1 VNTYAQGRVVPDKR
15 PYFFLSYAHTPSSG
29 PGSGD
34 PNHWVHTL
42 FKDLCK
48 DILELTAIDDS
59 PVGFIDREMRSGE
72 GWPEQLS
79 LNLAH
84 CRVFV
89 PLYSPRYFS
98 SPYCGRE
105 WFAFTD
111 RMRQARDTGVGD
123 IPAIVPVLWTR
134 VDLNRLPESVRNIQ
148 VEQTAF
154 GERYLSHG
162 IYGLIK
168 LKRLRDEYDET
179 VLMLA
184 QRIVH
189 IAEETPLPSSDPR
202 PFESL
207 PSAFRPS
214 GDGPRRI
221 HVSVAAP
228 NRHSVPEHRG
238 SGPYGD
244 NALKWNP
251 YHNESQRPLPV
262 LAEELIRSLDYQITV
277 SDFDDSDPV
286 TADLTTGGADAEP
299 GTESSPSGHPALLLV
314 DCWSILDEERRR
326 RLKAFDSAAQPWVA
340 AVVPWNRADTPC
352 QGDEGRQVKAELERT
367 LPSILD
373 RGRRTDF
380 RIAVN
385 GVPTLKAF
393 TDVLPSVVAHLT
405 RQYLKKAEA
414 HPPEG
419 PHFEQP
425 RLKGP
430 TYPPYTTAGPDPR
443 GEA

>member
-1 VNTYAQGRVVPDKR
+1 
-15 PYFFLSYAHTPSSG
+15 
-29 PGSGD
+29 
-34 PNHWVHTL
+34 
-42 FKDLCK
+42 
-48 DILELTAIDDS
+48 
-59 PVGFIDREMRSGE
+59 M
-72 GWPEQLS
+72 
-79 LNLAH
+79 
-84 CRVFV
+84 
-89 PLYSPRYFS
+89 
-98 SPYCGRE
+98 
-105 WFAFTD
+105 
-111 RMRQARDTGVGD
+111 
-123 IPAIVPVLWTR
+123 
-134 VDLNRLPESVRNIQ
+134 
-148 VEQTAF
+148 
-154 GERYLSHG
+154 
-162 IYGLIK
+162 
-168 LKRLRDEYDET
+168 
-179 VLMLA
+179 
-184 QRIVH
+184 
-189 IAEETPLPSSDPR
+189 
-202 PFESL
+202 
-207 PSAFRPS
+207 
-214 GDGPRRI
+214 
-221 HVSVAAP
+221 
-228 NRHSVPEHRG
+228 
-238 SGPYGD
+238 
-244 NALKWNP
+244 
-251 YHNESQRPLPV
+251 
-262 LAEELIRSLDYQITV
+262 
-277 SDFDDSDPV
+277 
-286 TADLTTGGADAEP
+286 
-299 GTESSPSGHPALLLV
+299 LLV